1 MKWLRR
7 LAWPVVEALVA
18 VLVLLGAAWLVLP
31 GVLKSQGEQRLSA
44 LLGRAVSIGQVE
56 FKPWSLE
63 LTVRQFQIAGLE
75 KAASPLLRAE
85 RLYVNADARSLF
97 RMAPVIE
104 ALEVDAPQLHV
115 TRLAAGRYDID
126 DVLARLQPQSQQ
138 TPPSEPLKFAL
149 YNMQL
154 KDGVITVDDR
164 ALAGRIHELKG
175 LQISLPFLSNLPSEV
190 EVKVTPRL
198 AFKLNDAA
206 FDSGAQAT
214 PFAQNR
220 AADLKLAFTDVDLAP
235 YFGYVPSSAP
245 VRLKRGSVSADL
257 AVAFEM
263 PAGSQPSV
271 SVRGSVGAKGI
282 EVHDPSDAPLLG
294 WSSFKLALKDVQPL
308 KQSLKFGEVVF
319 DGLQL
324 HATRDAKGR
333 VNLQQWTEKK
343 APVDPKPSAAA
354 PPWAV
359 QLDSFKLNDAQVHWD
374 DAQTRPAAA
383 YVLNASS
390 VKTGP
395 LAWPVQADA
404 EVQINAALTSAATEV
419 GRVAITAQGSDQK
432 AQIKLQLDA
441 LTLQALR
448 PYVAAYLVPQLG
460 GTLAAQ
466 AQFDWAAGQ
475 GGQAGELK
483 LALQQ
488 ATVDGL
494 RLGELGGA
502 KTTASKKG
510 PASLATPLAAPLA
523 RPLAAS
529 NTNLASF
536 AKLEVADAQLDLNAQ
551 TATVGSVKLTQPQI
565 SVARDAQGAWNVQK
579 WAVAPPEK
587 SIAQHGMKSGIKAA
601 PGLPQAW
608 RIQLRDFALTGGRVR
623 FSDAQAGVRIAPETA
638 SAGVSAAREVVPAIP
653 VEVELSA
660 IKLALQNLSL
670 QEGKTSS
677 AAKLQVSAN
686 VTPMGGAQSSSNS
699 SDARRAGSV
708 EWRGQLG
715 LQPLVASGNLR
726 MSRFPVQAFEPYF
739 GDALNVSLLRA
750 EAGYQGEVSVRAEP
764 KGMRIALGGDVLL
777 ADLLVHTK
785 PTAETRAGRTS
796 TDELLS
802 WQSLTLKGLKL
813 ATAPG
818 APPNIEIQEAA
829 LSDFYSRLVI
839 TEEGRFN
846 LQDAAA
852 PAAKESADYELPL
865 TAETKLETKPA
876 AVPASVS
883 ASASAPKITSKITP
897 AGAASSAASTEAPAF
912 NLVIRSTRLNNG
924 RVDFTDR
931 FIRPNYSANLTEL
944 NGGLGEFKS
953 GTRDMATIELR
964 GKAAGTALLDI
975 KGQINPTAKPLAL
988 DLRARATDL
997 ELAPFSPYAGKYAGY
1012 AIERGK
1018 LSVDVSYKI
1027 DAVGNLDAKNQVT
1040 LNQLTFGE
1048 KIESASATKL
1058 PVLLA
1063 VALLKDR
1070 NGVIDINLPVSG
1082 SINNPQFSVF
1092 GIVLKVIGNLLVKA
1106 FTSPFALLGGDGGGD
1121 DLSLVG
1127 FTAGTAV
1134 VTEEGRGTL
1143 TKVAKALSEKP
1154 SLKMTVTGAADPAS
1168 ERDAYIQTLLEQRLL
1183 AERKRELVRA
1193 GAAPEAPVVMAAEDR
1208 VRALKEIYKQTD
1220 IPNKPRN
1227 AIGIARDIAGPEMEA
1242 LLKSR
1247 IVVSAEAM
1255 RELALQRG
1263 LAVRD
1268 ALIAQG
1274 LPSERLFLAAPK
1286 LRASGEDDASWS
1298 PRVQLA
1304 LSTN

>member
-7 LAWPVVEALVA
+7 LAWLVVA
-18 VLVLLGAAWLVLP
+18 VLVLMGAAWLALP
-31 GVLKSQGEQRLSA
+31 GLMKSQGEQRLST

-63 LTVRQFQIAGLE
+63 LTVRQLQIAGLE
-75 KAASPLLRAE
+75 RSTTPLLRAE
-85 RLYVNADARSLF
+85 RLYVNADARSLI

-104 ALEVDAPQLHV
+104 ALEVDAPQIHV
-115 TRLAAGRYDID
+115 TRLAAGRFDID
-126 DVLARLQPQSQQ
+126 DVLARLQPQSKE
-138 TPPSEPLKFAL
+138 TPASEPLKFAL

-154 KDGVITVDDR
+154 KDGALSVDDR
-164 ALAGRIHELKG
+164 AMAGRIHELKG

-190 EVKVTPRL
+190 DVKVTPRL
-198 AFKLNDAA
+198 AFKLNEAS

-220 AADLKLAFTDVDLAP
+220 AADLKLTFTDVDLAP
-235 YFGYVPSSAP
+235 YFGYVPRSAP

-257 AVAFEM
+257 AVKFEM
-263 PAGSQPSV
+263 PAGAQPTV
-271 SVRGSVGAKGI
+271 SVRGSVGAKGV
-282 EVHDPSDAPLLG
+282 EVHDPGDAPLLS
-294 WSSFKLALKDVQPL
+294 WSSFSLALKDVQPL
-308 KQSLKFGEVVF
+308 KQSLQLGDVVF

-333 VNLQQWTEKK
+333 VNLQQWSSAQTA
-343 APVDPKPSAAA
+343 APPAAQPKPTGTA

-359 QLDSFKLNDAQVHWD
+359 QLDSVKLNDAQVHWD
-374 DAQTRPAAA
+374 DAQTRPSAA
-383 YVLNASS
+383 YVMNVSS

-395 LAWPVQADA
+395 LAWPAKADA
-404 EVQINAALTSAATEV
+404 DVQVNAALMSAATEV
-419 GRVAITAQGSDQK
+419 GRVAITAQGSDKK
-432 AQIKLQLDA
+432 ARIKLQLDA
-441 LTLQALR
+441 LTLQAVR
-448 PYVAAYLVPQLG
+448 PYLAAYVVPQLS

-466 AQFDWAAGQ
+466 AQVDWAAGQ
-475 GGQAGELK
+475 GGAADEVK
-483 LALQQ
+483 VALSQ
-488 ATVDGL
+488 ATLDGL
-494 RLGELGGA
+494 RLGDVGA
-502 KTTASKKG
+502 AKNVSGKKGQTPTTASNAG
-510 PASLATPLAAPLA
+510 LASLG
-523 RPLAAS
+523 
-529 NTNLASF
+529 
-536 AKLEVADAQLDLNAQ
+536 KLEVADAQLDLNTHAV
-551 TATVGSVKLTQPQI
+551 TVGSVKLTQPQI
-565 SVARDAQGAWNVQK
+565 SVARNAQGAWNVQQ
-579 WAVAPPEK
+579 WAVAQAAQPVAQPVVKATAVSSPP
-587 SIAQHGMKSGIKAA
+587 
-601 PGLPQAW
+601 W

-623 FSDAQAGVRIAPETA
+623 FSDAIAGTRFAAKTVNAGVKSASETA
-638 SAGVSAAREVVPAIP
+638 PVIP
-653 VEVELSA
+653 VEVDLNA
-660 IKLALQNLSL
+660 IKLAVQNLNL
-670 QEGKTSS
+670 QDGKTTS

-686 VTPMGGAQSSSNS
+686 VTPMGGAQASGNTG
-699 SDARRAGSV
+699 DARRAGSV

-764 KGMRIALGGDVLL
+764 RGMRIALGGDVLL

-785 PTAETRAGRTS
+785 PTADTRAGRSS

-852 PAAKESADYELPL
+852 PVAKEPATNDVPPTPE
-865 TAETKLETKPA
+865 AKPA
-876 AVPASVS
+876 AAPAV
-883 ASASAPKITSKITP
+883 ASAPPS
-897 AGAASSAASTEAPAF
+897 AASSAVSSEPPAF

-924 RVDFTDR
+924 KVDFTDR

-1027 DAVGNLDAKNQVT
+1027 DAAGNLDAKNQVT
-1040 LNQLTFGE
+1040 LNQLTFGD

-1106 FTSPFALLGGDGGGD
+1106 FTSPFALLAGGGGGD
-1121 DLSLVG
+1121 DLSLVA
-1127 FTAGTAV
+1127 FNAGTAV

-1143 TKVAKALSEKP
+1143 SKVAKALTEKP
-1154 SLKMTVTGAADPAS
+1154 GLKMTVTGAADPSS
-1168 ERDAYIQTLLEQRLL
+1168 EREAYAQTLLEQRLL

-1193 GAAPEAPVVMAAEDR
+1193 GAAPEAPVVMSAEDR
-1208 VRALKEIYKQTD
+1208 ARVLKEIYKQTD

-1227 AIGIARDIAGPEMEA
+1227 AIGIARDLPGPEMES

-1274 LPSERLFLAAPK
+1274 LSSDRLFLAAPK
-1286 LRASGEDDASWS
+1286 LRASGEDDTAWS

-1304 LSTN
+1304 LTTN